1 MTTPDIYQDDESG
14 DMDVFVPPA
23 VTGALIEFLRG
34 KVAFFG
40 VTIESA
46 SDDEEEVDTRE
57 EGEEDEEDR
66 EPVDTFSFPSE
77 VDETELEMLLN
88 EFFSAR

>member
-1 MTTPDIYQDDESG
+1 MTTPDIFRDDESG

-23 VTGALIEFLRG
+23 LTGALIEFLRG
-34 KVAFFG
+34 KVPFFG

-46 SDDEEEVDTRE
+46 FDDEEEVDTRE
-57 EGEEDEEDR
+57 EGDEEDT
-66 EPVDTFSFPSE
+66 EPVDAFSFPSE
-77 VDETELEMLLN
+77 VDEDELAALLD